1 MPAMHFTVR
10 WPDSSVDVCYSPST
24 VIERHLEVGKAY
36 SVAEFAGHARQAL
49 QEASDRVAQ
58 KFGYACSSAQDQ
70 SGAIERKAARFQPGD
85 APVYVEKI
93 EMLPANHI
101 YSGR

>member
-24 VIERHLEVGKAY
+24 VIEQHLEVGKEY
-36 SVAEFAGHARQAL
+36 SVEEFTGLARLAL
-49 QEASDRVAQ
+49 QEASDRVAL

-70 SGAIERKAARFQPGD
+70 SGAIELKAEGFLPDAR
-85 APVYVEKI
+85 PVRVEKI
-93 EMLPANHI
+93 EALPVNH
-101 YSGR
+101 